1 MPPRKSSDRYLV
13 VSLSARALAASLS
26 SAGHSIAAID
36 VFCDQDLCQIPNMD
50 NVQKVSVFDTPNL
63 LQAINQINEKT
74 PCNYLI
80 YGGGIESCPELLD
93 QLPANLTLLGNPANV
108 LQLTKNPQKFFQ
120 LLDQLDISYPETI
133 FEAPETA
140 KDWLIKEAGS
150 CGGSGVS
157 VFEPDQIYSSS
168 SYFQQNIQGRVCSVV
183 FVANSQTA
191 AASKNYKIWG
201 YNEIW
206 TESDSSFRFSGA
218 ITLPDFPESLKK
230 IIDDHLQ
237 LLTDN
242 LGLTGLCGM
251 DFIIDAQNKVQV
263 IEINPRPT
271 TTFELHDQKGNLM
284 MQHLNACKYAKIES
298 DRKTDV
304 GHTYGKQV
312 YYSENSLKVDQEI
325 EWPEWIADPPHAG
338 QIIKAHEPVCT
349 IYADGENVSE
359 TKKLLRERMLLLE
372 GILV

>member
-1 MPPRKSSDRYLV
+1 
-13 VSLSARALAASLS
+13 
-26 SAGHSIAAID
+26 
-36 VFCDQDLCQIPNMD
+36 MD
-50 NVQKVSVFDTPNL
+50 NYQKVSVFDIPNL

-80 YGGGIESCPELLD
+80 YGGGIESCPELLG
-93 QLPANLTLLGNPANV
+93 QLPVNLTLLGNPANV

-120 LLDQLDISYPETI
+120 LLEQLDISYPETI

-140 KDWLIKEAGS
+140 KDWLVKEAGN
-150 CGGSGVS
+150 CGGAGVS

-183 FVANSQTA
+183 FVADSQTA

-206 TESDSSFRFSGA
+206 TESDSSFKFSGA
-218 ITLPDFPESLKK
+218 ISLSGFPEDLNK
-230 IIDDHLQ
+230 IINGHLQ
-237 LLTDN
+237 LLISN
-242 LGLTGLCGM
+242 LGLVGLCGM
-251 DFIIDAQNKVQV
+251 DFIIDDHEEIHVL
-263 IEINPRPT
+263 EINPRPT
-271 TTFELHDQKGNLM
+271 ATFELHEQNSELM
-284 MQHLNACKYAKIES
+284 LQHIKVCQYGLLES
-298 DRKTDV
+298 DRKTSTV
-304 GHTYGKQV
+304 FTCAKQIF
-312 YYSENSLKVDQEI
+312 YLEKSLTIGRDIQWPGWTTDRPCVD
-325 EWPEWIADPPHAG
+325 

-349 IYADGENVSE
+349 IYADGEHVRE